1 MSLIYCPE
9 CGHEVSEIAPTCPN
23 CGHPFHPPHPQP
35 AVPRVVVTDRPVDDG
50 GIPTWAIAALGVLGI
65 VVIFGA
71 IFFLTRKNE
80 DQNSVN
86 VNLAAKKPNST
97 TSRETTTTRTDVP
110 STSVPSTTTTDSQT
124 VNVPGSQATVNE
136 PRSDRGSAVI
146 DAKVIGRS
154 GTTQAVRGERFYLL
168 DEDIESILN
177 DANLEP
183 IEGQTLMGS
192 LGLAVMRPGQY
203 GEFHRKA
210 MAAIKNH
217 IKYSVTTD
225 AAGKGE
231 IRDIAPDGYYLF
243 GITKTG
249 EGFAIWS
256 SSVSIREGQNNLNL
270 SPQRLEEISG

>member
-23 CGHPFHPPHPQP
+23 CGHPFHPQP

-65 VVIFGA
+65 VVVFGA
-71 IFFLTRKNE
+71 IFVLTRSNE
-80 DQNSVN
+80 DENRVN
-86 VNLAAKKPNST
+86 VNMAAKRPNTT
-97 TSRETTTTRTDVP
+97 TSSRDTSTRTDVP
-110 STSVPSTTTTDSQT
+110 ATTAPSTTDTQT

-136 PRSDRGSAVI
+136 PRSDRGSATI
-146 DAKVIGRS
+146 DAKVINRS
-154 GTTQAVRGERFYLL
+154 GATQAVKGERFYLL

-177 DANLEP
+177 DADLEP

-192 LGLAVMRPGQY
+192 LGLAVMKPGQY
-203 GEFHRKA
+203 GDFHRKA

-217 IKYSVTTD
+217 IKYSTTTD
-225 AAGKGE
+225 AGGKGE

>member
-23 CGHPFHPPHPQP
+23 CGHPFHPQP
-35 AVPRVVVTDRPVDDG
+35 AVPRVVVTDRPMDDG

-71 IFFLTRKNE
+71 IFLLTRKNE
-80 DQNSVN
+80 DENRVN
-86 VNLAAKKPNST
+86 VNLAAKKPGST
-97 TSRETTTTRTDVP
+97 TSRETTTGTDMPTTTVPAAP
-110 STSVPSTTTTDSQT
+110 STVDTQT
-124 VNVPGSQATVNE
+124 VTVPGSQASVNE
-136 PRSDRGSAVI
+136 PRPNRGSATI

-154 GTTQAVRGERFYLL
+154 GTTQAVKGERFYLL

-177 DANLEP
+177 DADLEP
-183 IEGQTLMGS
+183 IEGQTLIGS
-192 LGLAVMRPGQY
+192 LGLAVMKPGQY
-203 GEFHRKA
+203 GDFHRKA
-210 MAAIKNH
+210 MAAIKDH

-249 EGFAIWS
+249 EGFAVWS

>member
-23 CGHPFHPPHPQP
+23 CGHPFHPQP

-50 GIPTWAIAALGVLGI
+50 GIPTWAMAALGVLGI

-71 IFFLTRKNE
+71 IFFLTRSNE
-80 DQNSVN
+80 DENRVN
-86 VNLAAKKPNST
+86 VNMAAKKPNST
-97 TSRETTTTRTDVP
+97 PSRETRTDIP
-110 STSVPSTTTTDSQT
+110 STSVPSTTTTDTQT

-136 PRSDRGSAVI
+136 PRSDLGSATI
-146 DAKVIGRS
+146 DARIINRA
-154 GTTQAVRGERFYLL
+154 GTTQAVKGERFYLL
-168 DEDIESILN
+168 DEDLESILN

-183 IEGQTLMGS
+183 IEGQSLIGS
-192 LGLAVMRPGQY
+192 LGLAVMKPGQY
-203 GEFHRKA
+203 GDFNRKA

-217 IKYSVTTD
+217 IKYSTTTD
-225 AAGKGE
+225 SAGKGE
-231 IRDIAPDGYYLF
+231 IRDIAPNGYYLF

-249 EGFAIWS
+249 EGFAVWS
-256 SSVSIREGQNNLNL
+256 SSVSIRKGQNNLNL